1 MPEATL
7 VDLFAGLACLAAL
20 VAYQMW
26 SRLAAKRDPRGSMA
40 EVNALARAAWA
51 ERVMASGDHILAV
64 QTLRNSTMT
73 ASFLASTAVL
83 VVIGVLNLAAQG
95 GSLTAF
101 WHALSVHPEVDPAAW
116 TAKLMVL
123 VVLLLA
129 AFFCFT
135 IAIRLFNHVGY
146 LIALPPEDA
155 GRALPP
161 AGVGRVLNQAGSYLA
176 LGLRAYYFAVPALFW
191 LFGPQFAVASTG
203 VLIWVLAR
211 TDRAPR

>member
-1 MPEATL
+1 MPAAAL
-7 VDLFAGLACLAAL
+7 IDLFAGVACLAAL
-20 VAYQMW
+20 VGYQLW
-26 SRLAAKRDPRGSMA
+26 SRVAARHDPRRYMS

-51 ERVMASGDHILAV
+51 EQVMASGDHLLAV

-95 GSLTAF
+95 GSLSAF
-101 WHALSVHPEVDPAAW
+101 WHALSVYPELDNAAW
-116 TAKLMVL
+116 TAKIL
-123 VVLLLA
+123 VLLLTLVA

-135 IAIRLFNHVGY
+135 ISIRLFNHVGY
-146 LIALPPEDA
+146 LIALPPDDTA
-155 GRALPP
+155 GALSP
-161 AGVGRVLNQAGSYLA
+161 AGVGRILNQAGSYLA

-191 LFGPQFAVASTG
+191 LFGPQFV
-203 VLIWVLAR
+203 VLATASLIAILVR